1 MISRATVSHLFVCN
15 RLSFIWIFCFQ
26 PPSRKSLQ
34 TLAAASKLRRA
45 WRRRQRAAAAG
56 AVCSLEAVAATS
68 PPPSTPPRQPA
79 TRGSRKSQWTTT
91 ESAPVPDLE
100 SPGVSH
106 LTPTLAINTT
116 QQEAAPP
123 RLTSP
128 TPHHTRPTLIQRPPN
143 CRPAFQVEHN
153 GKMFKF
159 TICRACFNDCQL
171 QDPTADPPTCLSCTT
186 RNLTS
191 TEPKDP
197 ILLQLTLEQDF
208 VRIRKSAPSAFL
220 LSQVIRAWLQST
232 KCLSKESPR
241 SEETKE
247 SDQFQIDVWDQ
258 FKTFALRAYQTD
270 SCHAPIDFLVSYY
283 WTNWHLPGFW
293 LNIAYL
299 GFIF

>member
-34 TLAAASKLRRA
+34 TSAAASKLRRA
-45 WRRRQRAAAAG
+45 WRRRQRPAAAG

-79 TRGSRKSQWTTT
+79 TRGSKKSQWTST

-153 GKMFKF
+153 GKMFEFK
-159 TICRACFNDCQL
+159 ICRACFNNCPL

-232 KCLSKESPR
+232 KC
-241 SEETKE
+241 
-247 SDQFQIDVWDQ
+247 F
-258 FKTFALRAYQTD
+258 
-270 SCHAPIDFLVSYY
+270 
-283 WTNWHLPGFW
+283 
-293 LNIAYL
+293 
-299 GFIF
+299 